1 MRQIAI
7 VEFFFVIIALSPLFQ
22 LKFQSPTRAPLEE
35 AAIGRAVDGQNLR
48 PAPLLP
54 AIRVRFPVAL
64 EKPVSGVGCQ
74 TSLSALTPRR

>member
-22 LKFQSPTRAPLEE
+22 LKFQSPTRVPPCE

-48 PAPLLP
+48 LA
-54 AIRVRFPVAL
+54 
-64 EKPVSGVGCQ
+64 
-74 TSLSALTPRR
+74 ALTARR